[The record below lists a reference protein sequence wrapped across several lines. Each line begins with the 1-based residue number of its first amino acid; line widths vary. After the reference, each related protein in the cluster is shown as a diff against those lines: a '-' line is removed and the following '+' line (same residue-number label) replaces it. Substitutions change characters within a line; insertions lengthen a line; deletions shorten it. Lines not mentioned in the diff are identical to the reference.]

1 MIVLYLACAGLAFVS
16 ATVVN
21 SLNSLAS
28 LETDDD
34 STSRTGGGGGIEKG
48 KALGSF
54 RSKGQLGRALGP
66 LFATGVYWCI
76 SPGVAYACC
85 AMGTMTVAKKM
96 ASLRKR
102 EKIEEERSR
111 KKE

>member
-1 MIVLYLACAGLAFVS
+1 MIILYLASAGLAYVS

-28 LETDDD
+28 LETD
-34 STSRTGGGGGIEKG
+34 STTKGGGNGIEKG
-48 KALGSF
+48 KALGKF

-76 SPGVAYACC
+76 SPGVAYVCC
-85 AMGTMTVAKKM
+85 AVGAMGVARGFGK
-96 ASLRKR
+96 LR
-102 EKIEEERSR
+102 EKGDET
-111 KKE
+111 KKVQ